1 MARNLAEG
9 GMRQL
14 FSLMLKIMHENV
26 EEEQMMRLQGANYV
40 PVDPRSWN
48 VSMDIGV
55 NVGLGTGREEQKLS
69 ALMQAFQ
76 TQQNIIQQ
84 FGPGNPMVTLTQVRN
99 TIADMLALS
108 GIRNSTRYFN
118 PMNPQIE
125 QQIMQQ
131 QAQQAQAQQGPPADP
146 QAQAFLQA
154 EQMKTQAKIQSDMAK
169 LQTQNQ
175 REQFKLQLD
184 AQKAA
189 MDNDLERDKMDQ
201 DLLIS
206 AAEILGKYG
215 TALDVERI
223 KQMQD
228 MPR

>member
-1 MARNLAEG
+1 MQ
-9 GMRQL
+9 QL
-14 FSLMLKIMHENV
+14 
-26 EEEQMMRLQGANYV
+26 
-40 PVDPRSWN
+40 
-48 VSMDIGV
+48 
-55 NVGLGTGREEQKLS
+55 
-69 ALMQAFQ
+69 
-76 TQQNIIQQ
+76 
-84 FGPGNPMVTLTQVRN
+84 GPGNPMVTLTQIRN

-108 GIRNSTRYFN
+108 GVRNSTRYFN

-125 QQIMQQ
+125 QQMMQQ
-131 QAQQAQAQQGPPADP
+131 QAQQAQAQQGPPPDP

-154 EQMKTQAKIQSDMAK
+154 EQMKTQAKMQSDMAK

-189 MDNDLERDKMDQ
+189 MADDLERDKMDQ
-201 DLLIS
+201 DLLVS

-215 TALDVERI
+215 TALDVERV